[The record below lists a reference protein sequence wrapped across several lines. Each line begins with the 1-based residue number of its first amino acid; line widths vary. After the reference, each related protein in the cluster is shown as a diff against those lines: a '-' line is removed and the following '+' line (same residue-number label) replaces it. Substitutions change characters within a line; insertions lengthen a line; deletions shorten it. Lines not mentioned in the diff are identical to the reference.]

1 MLKKSVCV
9 LLALCLLF
17 LTACTSSGSTET
29 KTETND
35 RFIECPL
42 PGIEWGMTKAEVY
55 EKLSIPEDS
64 YLHLPFSGEQTNCG
78 AVMPD
83 DLVWDDPQI
92 AGMDL
97 AYYAGDTTNYRG
109 VNMVFSEPINGE
121 QYLVSIIVSLRAK
134 DDAAYKAAMTAAYGE
149 PADPWGKGEK
159 GIWISDNEGNALD
172 EAALAA
178 YEEAGLYILPYYEEE
193 LQTWHTLPVAYLWMF
208 SVDENDVVDGMRNY
222 PTEFDAYTYV
232 MMKLHEES
240 AS

>member
-1 MLKKSVCV
+1 MSKKYLSM

-17 LTACTSSGSTET
+17 SLASCASSGNS
-29 KTETND
+29 KTETEHP
-35 RFIECPL
+35 FIECPL

-64 YLHLPFSGEQTNCG
+64 YLHIPFSGEQTNCG
-78 AVMPD
+78 AVVPK
-83 DLVWDDPQI
+83 DLAWDDPQI

-109 VNMVFSEPINGE
+109 INMVFSEPINGE

-134 DDAAYKAAMTAAYGE
+134 DDAAYNAAMTAAYGD

-159 GIWISDNEGNALD
+159 AFWISDNEGNALD
-172 EAALAA
+172 EATLTA
-178 YEEAGLYILPYYEEE
+178 YEEVGLYILPYYEEE
-193 LQTWHTLPVAYLWMF
+193 LQTWHTLPIAYLWAF
-208 SVDENDVVDGMRNY
+208 SMDENDVVDGMRNY
-222 PTEFDAYTYV
+222 PTEFNAYTYV

-240 AS
+240 GS